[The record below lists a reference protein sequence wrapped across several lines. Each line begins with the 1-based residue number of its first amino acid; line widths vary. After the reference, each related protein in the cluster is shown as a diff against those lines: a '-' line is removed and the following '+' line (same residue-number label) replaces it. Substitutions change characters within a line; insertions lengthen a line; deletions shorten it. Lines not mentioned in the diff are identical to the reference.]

1 MHHSLKWKLSGLM
14 FISVL
19 LVSCAHQKHYFI
31 AVEHYPNSDVEEVVV
46 TSNKGKKH
54 KYRYHTSHT
63 NRFAISSMQLPQQ
76 DRSEYPEYKEN
87 NIKLV
92 RQDPVSTFSIDTDTS
107 SYSLMRASLNRG
119 VMPTAQMIR
128 TEELINYFNYD
139 YPLPESKEQPFAPD
153 VSLIDAPW
161 SAHKQL
167 LRIGIKG
174 FDVEQQSQPDS
185 NLVFLLDV
193 SGSMQAVNKLPLLK
207 KSIKLLLK
215 RLKPNDTVSMVV
227 YAGASGVVLEPTKV
241 SEKRKIISA
250 LDRLSAGGSTAGGA
264 GLQLA
269 YDLAK
274 ESYKEG
280 AVNRIILG
288 TDGDFNVGAS
298 RNGDILELIKERR
311 KQGVYLSVFGFG
323 GYNYQDDM
331 MQTIAQNGN
340 GIAAYIDTL
349 HEAKKVFVDEATSNL
364 FPIANDVKIQIEFNP
379 SVVSEYRLLGYE
391 TRQLKREDFN
401 NDKVDAGEVGAGHSV
416 TAIYEITKVDA
427 QKSSV
432 DPLRYQKDD
441 NEQSNQQQTLDEQ
454 YANELAFL
462 KIRYKLPGSSESKL
476 ISKAIKVNLA
486 RSNDAGFAAAVA
498 GFAELLR
505 SSVHT
510 QNWGYDDVVRL
521 AKENRGQ
528 DLHGYRA
535 EFIKLVELT
544 QLMEDKVASR

>member
-167 LRIGIKG
+167 LRIGI
-174 FDVEQQSQPDS
+174 
-185 NLVFLLDV
+185 
-193 SGSMQAVNKLPLLK
+193 
-207 KSIKLLLK
+207 ILK

-349 HEAKKVFVDEATSNL
+349 HEAKKVLVDEATSNL